1 MRPPPFAL
9 HLIDLLLPLGPVL
22 YRRMFGGAGLFVD
35 GRMFAILDGETLY
48 LKADDTTR
56 AAFEAAG
63 FAPFVYS
70 AKTRTITLPYHRMPD
85 EILDDPD
92 DLLGWARKAVAAAMR
107 APPPRGKT
115 KVKAKAKPRARP
127 VRHQAGPS
135 R

>member
-9 HLIDLLLPLGPVL
+9 HLVDLLAPLGPVL
-22 YRRMFGGAGLFVD
+22 YRRMFGGAGLFID
-35 GRMFAILDGETLY
+35 GRMFAILADETLY
-48 LKADDTTR
+48 LKVDDTTR

-63 FAPFVYS
+63 FAPFTCV
-70 AKTRTITLPYHRMPD
+70 AKTRTITLPYHQMPD

-92 DLLGWARKAVAAAMR
+92 DLLDWARKAVAAAMR

-115 KVKAKAKPRARP
+115 KAKPKAKPRARP
-127 VRHQAGPS
+127 ARPRADPA